1 MNNNVFGYFV
11 AVNALFLRHTK
22 CNCEAVKNERN
33 KHLVGI
39 ADVIKLNVLLMFF
52 TIRVFMLLAS
62 QLNSASICVQALHYS
77 SLLGGF
83 AVVLS
88 NGRAAFLTASSL
100 KFEPSVS
107 GVTMLQRVLL

>member
-1 MNNNVFGYFV
+1 M
-11 AVNALFLRHTK
+11 
-22 CNCEAVKNERN
+22 C
-33 KHLVGI
+33 
-39 ADVIKLNVLLMFF
+39 VLCC
-52 TIRVFMLLAS
+52 IAS
-62 QLNSASICVQALHYS
+62 QLNSSSIYIQALHYS

-107 GVTMLQRVLL
+107 SITSWRNMNL